1 MTKQVYQTA
10 QGQSVDLGAIV
21 LKNEHVRAVGNMN
34 VNARG
39 DKIDGDNRVVDER
52 SQQTQRQAERT
63 TVKATNVAATQV
75 HTSNSHAKR
84 TREQA
89 LAQALIDQQ
98 AQPVDDPVVDIE
110 DPVVEDPAPVE
121 ADPVEATPEPEVT
134 ATPVEPPPPPPP
146 PKTVTVDDTSG
157 QGGLASA
164 IARSKV
170 IEQEKLKT
178 PKQIAKAKPGV
189 TRI

>member
-39 DKIDGDNRVVDER
+39 DKIDGDNRIVDER
-52 SQQTQRQAERT
+52 SQQTQRQTERT
-63 TVKATNVAATQV
+63 TVPATNVATMAV

-84 TREQA
+84 AR
-89 LAQALIDQQ
+89 AQAFAQSLKDQQ
-98 AQPVDDPVVDIE
+98 DVQEEQPVNEPVVDTT
-110 DPVVEDPAPVE
+110 PVDVAPVDVTPVEAPAPV
-121 ADPVEATPEPEVT
+121 AVPV
-134 ATPVEPPPPPPP
+134 P

-164 IARSKV
+164 IAKSKV

-178 PKQIAKAKPGV
+178 PKQTAQAKPGV

>member
-10 QGQSVDLGAIV
+10 QGQSIDLGAIV

-39 DKIDGDNRVVDER
+39 DKIDNDNRVVDER
-52 SQQTQRQAERT
+52 SQQVQRQNERT
-63 TVKATNVAATQV
+63 TVPANNVAAAPV

-84 TREQA
+84 NRERA
-89 LAQALIDQQ
+89 LAQAMLDKQNQ
-98 AQPVDDPVVDIE
+98 ETTADSVTETDPVINM
-110 DPVVEDPAPVE
+110 DPVAV
-121 ADPVEATPEPEVT
+121 DPVEDTPIETAAPAEPRT
-134 ATPVEPPPPPPP
+134 
-146 PKTVTVDDTSG
+146 TVVDDTSG
-157 QGGLASA
+157 KGGLASA

-170 IEQEKLKT
+170 VSQEKLKT
-178 PKQIAKAKPGV
+178 AKQLAQEKPGV

>member
-98 AQPVDDPVVDIE
+98 AQPVDDPVIE
-110 DPVVEDPAPVE
+110 VEDPAPVE
-121 ADPVEATPEPEVT
+121 AEPVEATPEPEVT
-134 ATPVEPPPPPPP
+134 ATPAEPPPP
-146 PKTVTVDDTSG
+146 PKTITVDDTSG

>member
-39 DKIDGDNRVVDER
+39 DKIDGDNRIVDER
-52 SQQTQRQAERT
+52 SQQTQRQTERT
-63 TVKATNVAATQV
+63 TVPATNVATTTV

-84 TREQA
+84 SRAQA
-89 LAQALIDQQ
+89 LAQSLKDQQ
-98 AQPVDDPVVDIE
+98 PEVEPVVEPVVD
-110 DPVVEDPAPVE
+110 PVEDVTPIEAP
-121 ADPVEATPEPEVT
+121 
-134 ATPVEPPPPPPP
+134 TPVPVSSN
-146 PKTVTVDDTSG
+146 TIVDDDTSG

-178 PKQIAKAKPGV
+178 PKQTAQAKPGV

>member
-39 DKIDGDNRVVDER
+39 DKIDNDNRVVDQR
-52 SQQTQRQAERT
+52 SQQVQRQAERT
-63 TVKATNVAATQV
+63 TVPVNNVAATPV

-84 TREQA
+84 NRAQA
-89 LAQALIDQQ
+89 LAQAMLDKQNQ
-98 AQPVDDPVVDIE
+98 E
-110 DPVVEDPAPVE
+110 DVAEITEPETATEPEAVVEDPVADTPAKTAAPAE
-121 ADPVEATPEPEVT
+121 STT
-134 ATPVEPPPPPPP
+134 
-146 PKTVTVDDTSG
+146 TVIDDTSG
-157 QGGLASA
+157 TGGLASA

-170 IEQEKLKT
+170 IEQQKLKT
-178 PKQIAKAKPGV
+178 PKQIAQAKPGV

>member
-39 DKIDGDNRVVDER
+39 DKIDADNRVVDQR
-52 SQQTQRQAERT
+52 NQQVQRQAERT
-63 TVKATNVAATQV
+63 TVMGSNVDTSPV
-75 HTSNSHAKR
+75 HTSTSHAKR
-84 TREQA
+84 NRAQMQ
-89 LAQALIDQQ
+89 AQAIQ
-98 AQPVDDPVVDIE
+98 AQQEAQV
-110 DPVVEDPAPVE
+110 DPVVEESAPVE
-121 ADPVEATPEPEVT
+121 ADTVEADQVVTEPAPLEVAPEPVVV
-134 ATPVEPPPPPPP
+134 ATPPAP

-178 PKQIAKAKPGV
+178 AKQIAQAKPGV

>member
-10 QGQSVDLGAIV
+10 QGQSIDLGAIV

-39 DKIDGDNRVVDER
+39 DKIDNDNRVVDQR
-52 SQQTQRQAERT
+52 NQQIQRQTNRT
-63 TVKATNVAATQV
+63 TVPANNVAATPV

-84 TREQA
+84 NRERE
-89 LAQALIDQQ
+89 LAQSMLDQQ
-98 AQPVDDPVVDIE
+98 NQETNVDTDPVINM
-110 DPVVEDPAPVE
+110 
-121 ADPVEATPEPEVT
+121 DPVEEAPIET
-134 ATPVEPPPPPPP
+134 AAPAESRT
-146 PKTVTVDDTSG
+146 TVVDDTSG
-157 QGGLASA
+157 KGGLASA

-170 IEQEKLKT
+170 VSQEKLKT
-178 PKQIAKAKPGV
+178 AKQLAQEKPGV

>member
-39 DKIDGDNRVVDER
+39 DKIDGDNRIVDER
-52 SQQTQRQAERT
+52 SQQTQRQTERT
-63 TVKATNVAATQV
+63 TVPATNVATTTV

-84 TREQA
+84 SRAQA
-89 LAQALIDQQ
+89 LAQSLKEEQPDDQ
-98 AQPVDDPVVDIE
+98 
-110 DPVVEDPAPVE
+110 
-121 ADPVEATPEPEVT
+121 PVEATKY
-134 ATPVEPPPPPPP
+134 
-146 PKTVTVDDTSG
+146 KTVVGAPNPERVPSNTIIDDDTSG
-157 QGGLASA
+157 EGGLAAA

-178 PKQIAKAKPGV
+178 PKQAAQEKPGV